1 MKSYKDH
8 LVSTNTPNNY
18 LLRKPVF
25 RSSAVFPVISNEKLN
40 TNIYF
45 LGYWLIKRKI
55 REINILVTIRKKP
68 GDIIKRFNILVNQV
82 KSYNIN
88 LKKEIKN
95 TTPKSF
101 IGSIE
106 LEVFSTQD
114 MVFPYPAFV
123 INFDGLNSSSVVHSC
138 GRIYNDKDDFKANN
152 QFLVPETGFDVTDK
166 KNFKPFFSFVNGN
179 EEIKNS
185 QISLNFVNYL
195 GKEKTKKITFKK
207 VKPYET
213 FFIDF
218 LNKTER
224 KFFCN
229 KKGTVRIN
237 HNFKSFFPRFLAG
250 SFDEKKYNSTITHT
264 YYDLSKKN
272 DKTQYWK
279 NPNSIKYYDS
289 AIAVPIFNE
298 KNLKTELAIYP
309 NFSKIKFDL
318 NLEVFDNKGI
328 EVGKILK
335 FLKVDNKFNKPT
347 YLDLNNLFKK
357 NHIIMNKQNDYFCRL
372 YTSSQSKTL
381 SRLKFGLNI
390 GNIEKSSKSIESNIC
405 FNAQVPVKA
414 LHEKK
419 GTFKWGLL
427 KNRNNS
433 QILLSNIGFI
443 KKKFKKAN
451 IVLKFWNEH
460 NDKFIQKN
468 ISIPDKGNYFFC
480 LNRNKKIKDFLKN
493 NSGWIT
499 IQSDNPFVNGW
510 YLDISKN
517 GSVGADHLF

>member
-8 LVSTNTPNNY
+8 LVSTNSSNNY

-25 RSSAVFPVISNEKLN
+25 RSSAVFPVLYNKKLN

-45 LGYWLIKRKI
+45 LGYWLIKRNIK
-55 REINILVTIRKKP
+55 EVNILVTIRNKS
-68 GDIIKRFNILVNQV
+68 GTIIKRFNKLVNQV
-82 KSYNIN
+82 KSYSVN
-88 LKKEIKN
+88 LKNEISNNK
-95 TTPKSF
+95 TTSF

-123 INFDGLNSSSVVHSC
+123 INFDGVNSSSVVHSC
-138 GRIYNDKDDFKANN
+138 GRIYNDQDDFKVNN
-152 QFLVPETGFDVTDK
+152 QILVPETGFDITDK
-166 KNFKPFFSFVNGN
+166 KKFNPFFSFVNGN
-179 EEIKNS
+179 EELKNS
-185 QISLNFVNYL
+185 EIILDLVNYL
-195 GKEKTKKITFKK
+195 GKEKTKKIKFKRI
-207 VKPYET
+207 KPYET
-213 FFIDF
+213 LFVDF
-218 LNKTER
+218 LNKNDR
-224 KFFCN
+224 DFFKN

-237 HNFKSFFPRFLAG
+237 HKFRSFFPRFLAG
-250 SFDEKKYNSTITHT
+250 SLSRDKNDSSITHT
-264 YYDLSKKN
+264 YYDLSKKS

-279 NPNSIKYYDS
+279 NPNSSKYYDS
-289 AIAVPIFNE
+289 AIAVPIFNK

-318 NLEVFDNKGI
+318 NLEVYNKKGV
-328 EVGKILK
+328 EVGKIFK
-335 FLKVDNKFNKPT
+335 FFKIDDKFKKPS
-347 YLDLNNLFKK
+347 YLNLNNLLKI
-357 NHIIMNKQNDYFCRL
+357 NRINLNKGEDYFCRL
-372 YTSSQSKTL
+372 YTSSKREIL

-390 GNIEKSSKSIESNIC
+390 GNNNNLSNSIESNIC

-414 LHEKK
+414 IHEKK

-443 KKKFKKAN
+443 KGTFKSAN
-451 IVLKFWNEH
+451 ISLKFWNEFD
-460 NDKFIQKN
+460 NKFLIKK
-468 ISIPDKGNYFFC
+468 ICIPDRGNYFFS
-480 LNRNKKIKDFLKN
+480 LNKNKKIKNFLKN
-493 NSGWIT
+493 NTGWVT
-499 IQSDNPFVNGW
+499 VQSDNPFVNGW